1 MRMLYQI
8 ALRAFLWA
16 TAAFALSM
24 MVAMAFG
31 ASGCKTAANTLLT
44 SDSTSTTT
52 IVRETMVD
60 TALIAERDSAWA
72 MLLVDCDSTNS
83 AVIRDLQT
91 KQGARTTVAP
101 EVKTVPSTQALKIY
115 VPCHVD
121 TQALYAQFKLHDTVT
136 QSTRTVYKTVPV
148 EVERKLTWWQQFK
161 IAYGGYAFLII
172 ALFALGK
179 LAIVLIKRFLPGK
192 TPFIG

>member
-1 MRMLYQI
+1 MISMRYI
-8 ALRAFLWA
+8 ALRFIQWA
-16 TAAFALSM
+16 IIAAAIVMMLSL
-24 MVAMAFG
+24 AFG
-31 ASGCKTAANTLLT
+31 ASGCKTATAALIT
-44 SDSTSTTT
+44 SDSTITTT
-52 IVRETMVD
+52 VIRETVID

-91 KQGARTTVAP
+91 RQGARTTVAP

-136 QSTRTVYKTVPV
+136 QSTRTVYKTVTV

-192 TPFIG
+192 IPFIG